1 MVVVHQKAALGL
13 GLGQTRAGISDTGK
27 ERKKEGQK
35 VKKEGKET
43 EEKKGEEE
51 NQGKKMIEG
60 RREWGI
66 TPRKKKVTHVY
77 VHLYLFPI
85 FIHVGNHI
93 TVASMKI
100 TPSTILLFSIPSLF
114 PSLPPFHVSLYP
126 CTYPTSTLFPTSS
139 VA

>member
-27 ERKKEGQK
+27 EREKEGQK
-35 VKKEGKET
+35 KKRKGRRQKRRRGRKKTRGKNDRG
-43 EEKKGEEE
+43 KKGV
-51 NQGKKMIEG
+51 GDH
-60 RREWGI
+60 
-66 TPRKKKVTHVY
+66 TAKKKVTHVY

-100 TPSTILLFSIPSLF
+100 APSTVLLFSIPSFF